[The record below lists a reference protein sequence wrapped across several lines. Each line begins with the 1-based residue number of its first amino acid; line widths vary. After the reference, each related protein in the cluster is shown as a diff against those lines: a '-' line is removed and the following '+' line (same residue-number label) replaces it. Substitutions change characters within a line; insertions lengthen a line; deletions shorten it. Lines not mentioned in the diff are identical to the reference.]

1 MLFIPCKSL
10 YPCFRKKDMRMQG
23 WLFKGTGVLTAKAL
37 FNPQFPNRGG
47 LLEKGG
53 TGGIFSQ
60 LPWRQN
66 IDRMKDVMECFIII
80 LLHFEFT

>member
-1 MLFIPCKSL
+1 MLFVPCNSL
-10 YPCFRKKDMRMQG
+10 YPCFRKKKPENARMVIQG
-23 WLFKGTGVLTAKAL
+23 NRVLTAKAL

-60 LPWRQN
+60 LPWQQN
-66 IDRMKDVMECFIII
+66 IDRMKDVMECFILI

>member
-1 MLFIPCKSL
+1 
-10 YPCFRKKDMRMQG
+10 MRMQG
-23 WLFKGTGVLTAKAL
+23 WLFKGTEVLTAKAL

-47 LLEKGG
+47 LLEKRG
-53 TGGIFSQ
+53 TGGLFSQ

-66 IDRMKDVMECFIII
+66 IDRMKDVMECFILI